1 MLQTRTRRLGRAIGA
16 FVATIV
22 LVPVSI
28 WAEESPA
35 CQDWTKPVDDER
47 VSEATGGAFHP
58 FFSIATAEDV
68 TRCLNAGSNP
78 NSRTDEGWAP
88 LHLAAAVSDTAA
100 VIVVLLESGADLLAR
115 SEYGD
120 TPLHLAAMNS
130 NADVTLTLIDAGA
143 DVNARGEERSTPLH
157 YAAAL
162 NPNVEI
168 INALLEGESDPNAR
182 MEYGETPLHA
192 AAMMNENPAVLVALL
207 DGGAD
212 PIARDDDD
220 QAPWDYA
227 KENQSLMGTTAYW
240 CLNDARWRAMESDDQ
255 QIEALPSWCR
265 SLVSG
270 EETSSQE
277 ELPSNAEAKGQGRQ
291 PIEGSKLWLSDGDL
305 PAAFMQHRDWIE
317 SCTDLPVLVVDQ
329 DLVLYSIDAED
340 GLEQIA
346 QCLLSTVDRVAR
358 QSSSDVGAVTMYLPP
373 FSNYNEPKDANP
385 VRVPEALIRTK
396 EGILIIAGTYGDY
409 GLDHVERVSEKSYI
423 AQINWGMTHTR
434 VYHVIADE
442 PKSVYVTNGD
452 IVEIWEGKNGCFL
465 IVVEEHKR
473 YFSGGG
479 AFLLDGIVDCE
490 GNILDIHTLT
500 SDCMSVEELSD
511 KSGLDLSRVRRSKVC
526 VSR

>member
-58 FFSIATAEDV
+58 FFSIATAEHV
-68 TRCLNAGSNP
+68 TRCLNAGSYP

-157 YAAAL
+157 YSAAL
-162 NPNVEI
+162 NPHVEV

-212 PIARDDDD
+212 PIARDDD
-220 QAPWDYA
+220 
-227 KENQSLMGTTAYW
+227 
-240 CLNDARWRAMESDDQ
+240 
-255 QIEALPSWCR
+255 
-265 SLVSG
+265 
-270 EETSSQE
+270 
-277 ELPSNAEAKGQGRQ
+277 
-291 PIEGSKLWLSDGDL
+291 
-305 PAAFMQHRDWIE
+305 
-317 SCTDLPVLVVDQ
+317 
-329 DLVLYSIDAED
+329 
-340 GLEQIA
+340 
-346 QCLLSTVDRVAR
+346 
-358 QSSSDVGAVTMYLPP
+358 
-373 FSNYNEPKDANP
+373 
-385 VRVPEALIRTK
+385 
-396 EGILIIAGTYGDY
+396 
-409 GLDHVERVSEKSYI
+409 
-423 AQINWGMTHTR
+423 
-434 VYHVIADE
+434 
-442 PKSVYVTNGD
+442 
-452 IVEIWEGKNGCFL
+452 
-465 IVVEEHKR
+465 
-473 YFSGGG
+473 
-479 AFLLDGIVDCE
+479 
-490 GNILDIHTLT
+490 
-500 SDCMSVEELSD
+500 
-511 KSGLDLSRVRRSKVC
+511 
-526 VSR
+526 